1 MIVMVAWYWQPNLT
15 ARYEQSARPRTTV
28 RDPKSKVTVFVP
40 HYAMSRGTLVAVAAD
55 EIVICKHSV
64 LGAIDPQFG
73 DSPAASLLKVV
84 EQKPVAEIDDQTL
97 IRADIGEGDR

>member
-1 MIVMVAWYWQPNLT
+1 
-15 ARYEQSARPRTTV
+15 V
-28 RDPKSKVTVFVP
+28 RGPKSKVTVFVP
-40 HYAMSRGTLVAVAAD
+40 HYAMSGGTLVAVAAD
-55 EIVICKHSV
+55 EIVICKYSV